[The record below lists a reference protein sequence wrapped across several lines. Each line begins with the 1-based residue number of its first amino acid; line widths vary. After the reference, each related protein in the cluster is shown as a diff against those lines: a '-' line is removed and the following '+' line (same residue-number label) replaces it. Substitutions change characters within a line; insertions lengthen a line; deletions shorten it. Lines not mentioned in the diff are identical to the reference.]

1 MILEKEREEVSVPAQ
16 QPAEAIPYEPAP
28 SGAAPRKMIKCPSKT
43 GINMNK
49 REKRTGEMLTLVI
62 GLAVILLMAG
72 LVPGSRF
79 GVMEQYRRLSEAQSA
94 YGKVHSQLTACQ
106 EQLTDYEQVLA
117 EYRSSSLDGMADSE
131 GKLVT
136 VPRRDVL
143 DLVEDLM
150 MPRGKVLSVEILD
163 DAAEV
168 EMSDMRLDQI
178 SEMFAV
184 MEEQPIVQS
193 VELNVAS
200 TEENRAASVLSF
212 SVRIYLRPET
222 EVAE

>member
-72 LVPGSRF
+72 LVARF
-79 GVMEQYRRLSEAQSA
+79 G
-94 YGKVHSQLTACQ
+94 
-106 EQLTDYEQVLA
+106 
-117 EYRSSSLDGMADSE
+117 
-131 GKLVT
+131 
-136 VPRRDVL
+136 
-143 DLVEDLM
+143 
-150 MPRGKVLSVEILD
+150 
-163 DAAEV
+163 
-168 EMSDMRLDQI
+168 
-178 SEMFAV
+178 V

>member
-72 LVPGSRF
+72 LVARF

-117 EYRSSSLDGMADSE
+117 E
-131 GKLVT
+131 
-136 VPRRDVL
+136 
-143 DLVEDLM
+143 
-150 MPRGKVLSVEILD
+150 
-163 DAAEV
+163 
-168 EMSDMRLDQI
+168 
-178 SEMFAV
+178 
-184 MEEQPIVQS
+184 
-193 VELNVAS
+193 
-200 TEENRAASVLSF
+200 
-212 SVRIYLRPET
+212 
-222 EVAE
+222 

>member
-16 QPAEAIPYEPAP
+16 QPAETIPYEPAP

-62 GLAVILLMAG
+62 GLAVMAG
-72 LVPGSRF
+72 LVARF

-94 YGKVHSQLTACQ
+94 YGEVHSQLTACQ

-200 TEENRAASVLSF
+200 TEENRAASILSF

>member
-1 MILEKEREEVSVPAQ
+1 
-16 QPAEAIPYEPAP
+16 
-28 SGAAPRKMIKCPSKT
+28 MIKCPSKT

-72 LVPGSRF
+72 LVARF

-117 EYRSSSLDGMADSE
+117 EYRSSSLDGMAGSE

-143 DLVEDLM
+143 DLVETLM

-168 EMSDMRLDQI
+168 EI

-212 SVRIYLRPET
+212 SVKIYLQPET

>member
-1 MILEKEREEVSVPAQ
+1 MILEKEREEVSVPVE
-16 QPAEAIPYEPAP
+16 QPAETIPYEPAP

-62 GLAVILLMAG
+62 GLAVI
-72 LVPGSRF
+72 
-79 GVMEQYRRLSEAQSA
+79 RRLSEAQSA

-184 MEEQPIVQS
+184 MEE
-193 VELNVAS
+193 
-200 TEENRAASVLSF
+200 
-212 SVRIYLRPET
+212 
-222 EVAE
+222 